1 MTGRTNVTPLVIV
14 GCGGFG
20 RELSGFVDDCNAVSP
35 SFEIVGYVDDAPSAT
50 NRDRLAKL
58 GHELLGGTDWLLTA
72 PAEVAHLIAIASP
85 RIRRMI
91 DGRLETRTAA
101 TLVHPHTTVAADVE
115 IGPGSVLCPGVRVT
129 TNVRLGRHVHL
140 NQNVTVGHD
149 TALGDWVTVNPLASI
164 SGDVTVEPEVLF
176 GTNSTMLQ
184 GLTAGEAS
192 TIGAGACAVR
202 DVPAGVV
209 VKGVPAR

>member
-1 MTGRTNVTPLVIV
+1 MTGRTKLAPLVIV

-20 RELSGFVDDCNAVSP
+20 RELSGFVDDCNAIRP
-35 SFEIVGYVDDAPSAT
+35 AYEIVGYVDDAPSDT
-50 NRDRLAKL
+50 NRDRLATL

-72 PAEVAHLIAIASP
+72 PPEVTHLIAIASP
-85 RIRRMI
+85 RVRRMI
-91 DGRLETRTAA
+91 DGRLGARTAA
-101 TLVHPHTTVAADVE
+101 TLVHPHTTIAADVK
-115 IGPGSVLCPGVRVT
+115 IGSGSVLCPGVRVT

-149 TALGDWVTVNPLASI
+149 TDLGDWVTVNPLASI
-164 SGDVTVEPEVLF
+164 SGDVTVEPEVLL
-176 GTNSTMLQ
+176 GTNSTILQ
-184 GLTAGEAS
+184 GLTAGEGA

-202 DVPAGVV
+202 DVPARVV